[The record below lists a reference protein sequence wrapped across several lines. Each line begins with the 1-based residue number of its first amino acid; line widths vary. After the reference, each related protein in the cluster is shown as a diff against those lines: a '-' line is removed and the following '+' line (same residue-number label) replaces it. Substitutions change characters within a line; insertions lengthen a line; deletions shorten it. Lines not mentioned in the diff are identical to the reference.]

1 MRTLPEH
8 GGSDVPPPLLEAR
21 ALAFSYPGTR
31 QNALH
36 GLTLSIASGRKTA
49 ICGHNGS
56 GKSTFLLHAVGIHR
70 PAAGQLLW
78 KGQPVSYQS
87 SALREW
93 RQRAGL
99 VFQDPE
105 HQLIL
110 NTPYEDITYGLRN
123 AGIPEAEIRRR
134 TGAILESMGLTALAD
149 TPIHHLSL
157 GQKKR
162 AALAGVLVLEPE
174 LLLLDE
180 PTAYLDPAS
189 EQRLVGE
196 LERIHESGVT
206 VVMATHDTNLAYAWA
221 DRVLVMDGGRCLL
234 EGTAEEVFSRREDL
248 RSIGITPPL
257 LLELWEALPASVRG
271 SGSPPRSAGEFKR
284 LLAGF

>member
-1 MRTLPEH
+1 MRNTAEGKTGSTL
-8 GGSDVPPPLLEAR
+8 PPLLEAR
-21 ALAFSYPGTR
+21 DVSFSYPGTR
-31 QNALH
+31 KDALR
-36 GLTLSIASGRKTA
+36 GLTLSIPAGQKTA

-56 GKSTFLLHAVGIHR
+56 GKSTFFLHAIGIHR
-70 PAAGQLLW
+70 PAAGALLW
-78 KGQPVSYQS
+78 KGQPVSYQAG
-87 SALREW
+87 ALRRW
-93 RQRAGL
+93 RQQAGL

-123 AGIPEAEIRRR
+123 AGVSEEEIRLR
-134 TGAILESMGLTALAD
+134 TRSILASMGLTELAD

-162 AALAGVLVLEPE
+162 TALAGVLALEPE

-189 EQRLVGE
+189 ERRLIEE
-196 LERIHESGVT
+196 LDRIHGSGVT

-234 EGTAEEVFSRREDL
+234 EGPAPEVFSRKEEL
-248 RSIGITPPL
+248 HPLGITPPL

-271 SGSPPRSAGEFKR
+271 SAPPPRSTEAFKQ
-284 LLAGF
+284 LLGTV